1 MFWTPGASKSND
13 FKKLSIFK
21 MAGVKGR
28 SGTNKGKDKPFAEAL
43 RMELAAAGED
53 HKALRA
59 IARNLITL
67 AQKDDSAALPAIN
80 AIADRLDGKPAQES
94 TVTIDDK
101 RDATDWTRDE
111 LVAFL
116 RDASADSAGA
126 AKAEGRGRKSD
137 RVH

>member
-1 MFWTPGASKSND
+1 MPFQPGN
-13 FKKLSIFK
+13 KL
-21 MAGVKGR
+21 AKGGR
-28 SGTNKGKDKPFAEAL
+28 KDKPFADAL

-53 HKALRA
+53 QKALRA

-67 AQKDDSAALPAIN
+67 AQEPSKDALPAIS

-94 TVTIDDK
+94 TVILDDK

-116 RDASADSAGA
+116 RDTATNRSGA
-126 AKAEGRGRKSD
+126 VETEGRGGKLN
-137 RVH
+137 

>member
-1 MFWTPGASKSND
+1 MPFQPGN
-13 FKKLSIFK
+13 KL
-21 MAGVKGR
+21 AKGGR
-28 SGTNKGKDKPFAEAL
+28 QDKPFADAL
-43 RMELAAAGED
+43 RMEIAAAGPD

-59 IARNLITL
+59 IAKNLIEL
-67 AQKDDSAALPAIN
+67 AQKPDKDALPAIN

-116 RDASADSAGA
+116 NEARDSGDGA
-126 AKAEGRGRKSD
+126 AEASGRGKRSD